1 MGELGAPIPD
11 PLPLG
16 PSLYALVGQVSTF
29 GLSQIT
35 TFISGSH
42 MLTHTTQ
49 SEPPTALVLAV
60 ATSSHDSVAIPIGM
74 RDTLV
79 PRASY
84 PTVTSDACLGRIPV
98 AEHRVES
105 CHTAVSLDDMAIS
118 TATCTTSCRTPTAC
132 VTGAGA
138 CLDKLD
144 NQTWTLFGSRTYSKP
159 EKCLPSV
166 PQNPQRPVHAVLG
179 VLYCARLDG

>member
-16 PSLYALVGQVSTF
+16 PSLCALVGQVSTF

-118 TATCTTSCRTPTAC
+118 TATCTTSCRTLA
-132 VTGAGA
+132 VSVSRRAGFA
-138 CLDKLD
+138 
-144 NQTWTLFGSRTYSKP
+144 
-159 EKCLPSV
+159 EPS
-166 PQNPQRPVHAVLG
+166 H
-179 VLYCARLDG
+179 